1 MSYPDPVTEGLR
13 RGWAVLDAD
22 APVLPEQVR
31 FDVVVV
37 GTGAGGGTTAEI
49 LSHAGLRVLLVE
61 EGPLRSSS
69 DFRMRESEAY
79 PQLYQESAARRT
91 KDQAIGIL
99 QGRCVGGS
107 TTVNWT
113 SSFRTPADTLAFWR
127 DRYGLDGFDEQA
139 MAPWFERME
148 QRLSVAP
155 WTVRP
160 NENNDILRR
169 GAQRLGW
176 SSASIARNVNGC
188 LNLGY
193 CGVGCPVNAKQSML
207 VTTIPSSLDAGATLY
222 ARARAARL
230 VVQGERA
237 VALEIDWLD
246 ATGTRPSGRRTTVG
260 AAHFVLAAGAIGS
273 PALLLR
279 SGAPDPHR
287 LLGTRT
293 FLHPVVVS
301 AAVFDETVG
310 GFAGAPQ
317 SVYVDHFL
325 HDAPIDGPIGYKLE
339 VPPIHPVL
347 FATTVTGF
355 GDEHRRRM
363 LDFARTQATIA
374 LLRDGFHE
382 RSPGG
387 RVELRGDGAPVLD
400 YPLDDFVLEGAR
412 RALLSMA
419 ELQFAAGARTV
430 QPAHELASPY
440 RSWREAR
447 EAIAALPMKPLL
459 TRVVSAHV
467 MGGCRFAADEARG
480 VVDPDGVHW
489 RWRNV
494 SVHDGS
500 LFPTSIGANPQLSI
514 YGFAARLAS
523 GLAQRLGTRAPKAQ
537 AVTPAP
543 KAQAATQA
551 PKAQGSTA
559 APRARSAP
567 AASG

>member
-1 MSYPDPVTEGLR
+1 MRFPDPIAEGLR
-13 RGWAVLDAD
+13 RGWTVLDAE
-22 APVLPEQVR
+22 APSLPAEAQ

-49 LSHAGLRVLLVE
+49 LSRAGLRILLVE
-61 EGPLRSSS
+61 EGPLRSSRE
-69 DFRMRESEAY
+69 FHMRESQAY
-79 PQLYQESAARRT
+79 PQLYQESAGRQT
-91 KDQAIGIL
+91 KDKAIGIL

-127 DRYGLDGFDEQA
+127 DRFGLAGFDDSA

-148 QRLSVAP
+148 QRLSIAP
-155 WTVRP
+155 WTMAP

-169 GAQRLGW
+169 GAERLGLP
-176 SSASIARNVNGC
+176 SSAIARNVRGC
-188 LNLGY
+188 MNLGY
-193 CGVGCPVNAKQSML
+193 CGVGCPIDAKQSML
-207 VTTIPSSLDAGATLY
+207 VTTIPSALDAGATLY

-230 VVQGERA
+230 VFEGDRA
-237 VALEIDWLD
+237 LALEIDWLD
-246 ATGTRPSGRRTTVG
+246 AAGTRPSGRRTRVK
-260 AAHFVLAAGAIGS
+260 ASHFVLAAGAIGS
-273 PALLLR
+273 PALLMR

-301 AAVFDETVG
+301 AAVFDRIVG
-310 GFAGAPQ
+310 GWAGAPQ

-325 HDAPIDGPIGYKLE
+325 REAPIDGPIGYKLE
-339 VPPIHPVL
+339 APPIHPVL
-347 FATTVTGF
+347 FATTLTGF
-355 GDEHRRRM
+355 GEAHRRRM

-374 LLRDGFHE
+374 LMRDGFHE

-387 RVELRGDGAPVLD
+387 RVELREDGSPVLD

-419 ELQFAAGARTV
+419 EIQFAAGARTV
-430 QPAHELASPY
+430 QPAHELASSY
-440 RSWREAR
+440 GSWREAR

-467 MGGCRFAADEARG
+467 MGGCRFGIDAARG
-480 VVDPDGVHW
+480 IVDPDGIHW
-489 RWRNV
+489 QLRNV

-500 LFPTSIGANPQLSI
+500 VFPTSIGANPQLSI

-523 GLAQRLGTRAPKAQ
+523 GLVQRLTGREPQSAK
-537 AVTPAP
+537 
-543 KAQAATQA
+543 
-551 PKAQGSTA
+551 
-559 APRARSAP
+559 AP
-567 AASG
+567 A